1 MIACVFA
8 VALFKGVHLV
18 AMSAVPTSSRRDSS
32 ELATNNPM
40 NITATTVPTFLA
52 VTTGSPMP
60 PAGSIGSVP
69 PWQQPAP
76 PSAKVVRY
84 NRKLCSGLGDR
95 IAVILNV
102 AAFAR
107 TMNAS
112 CFMFWCDEN
121 KGATDQYRKGR
132 YYGIDAIRRYSC
144 ASVAYIFVARLVC

>member
-1 MIACVFA
+1 MRVRIMIACVFA
-8 VALFKGVHLV
+8 VALLKVAQLV
-18 AMSAVPTSSRRDSS
+18 MSTTPAVIALPTQTTTSFREFSANGTAVPPAVAIKSTS
-32 ELATNNPM
+32 P
-40 NITATTVPTFLA
+40 V
-52 VTTGSPMP
+52 
-60 PAGSIGSVP
+60 
-69 PWQQPAP
+69 AP
-76 PSAKVVRY
+76 QSAKLSDKLVRY